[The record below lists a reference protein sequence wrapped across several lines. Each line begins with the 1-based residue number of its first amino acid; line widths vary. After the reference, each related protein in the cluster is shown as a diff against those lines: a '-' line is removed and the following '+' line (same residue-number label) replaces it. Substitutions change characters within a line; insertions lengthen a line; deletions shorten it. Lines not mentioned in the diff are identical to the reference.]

1 MLSNLSI
8 FDSFGA
14 DIGSET
20 ELMFEMM
27 GYEVVLEVGFVFH
40 DLSGLFPSG
49 MTLKLRVS
57 MGYAMWILPPFEHIL
72 I

>member
-1 MLSNLSI
+1 
-8 FDSFGA
+8 
-14 DIGSET
+14 
-20 ELMFEMM
+20 MFEMM